1 MLRLTPPSVFL
12 ASLISVVLPGLA
24 CEVNNSGLGVEMP
37 TLPQQDGGAGHGST
51 AGTGVA
57 GNVGS
62 TGAAGTPTGTAGS
75 TGSTGAAGVVVT
87 TGAAGA
93 VDAAVDQA
101 MGGSGGVMTMT
112 GAAGDGTAGMGAAG
126 TIGLSGAAGGVGTAG
141 MTGAAGVTGT
151 AGTGGAG
158 GGAPTCG
165 LGTCPNGC
173 CDNGRCMAGRS
184 VDRCGTGGVTCEPCG
199 GCQVCNDAGFCD
211 VDPSSTWDVICAQAT
226 VAMSP
231 PGGGTWDPKTSG
243 GDGTAPDPFCEFE
256 MPAHMVTAA
265 TAGVTAAL
273 PDTFAPVW
281 NTDVTP
287 QGKAIKASDLMS
299 TSKTWRL
306 WVGDADGCCVGQE
319 ICEIDQPLTA
329 GALLAGQSVHENLM
343 SCLSLT
349 VKFVCTTQ

>member
-1 MLRLTPPSVFL
+1 LALGLWAAGGCTSTTGRSVT
-12 ASLISVVLPGLA
+12 
-24 CEVNNSGLGVEMP
+24 E
-37 TLPQQDGGAGHGST
+37 T
-51 AGTGVA
+51 AGNAQA
-57 GNVGS
+57 GTS
-62 TGAAGTPTGTAGS
+62 GAAGTASGTGGDNVAGATGPGTAGS
-75 TGSTGAAGVVVT
+75 TGSGGVGT

-101 MGGSGGVMTMT
+101 MGGSDGDMTTT
-112 GAAGDGTAGMGAAG
+112 GAAGDGTAGSGSAGTIGSSGAAG
-126 TIGLSGAAGGVGTAG
+126 TIGSPGAAGGVGTAG
-141 MTGAAGVTGT
+141 MTGAAGMMGT

-158 GGAPTCG
+158 GAAPTCG

-184 VDRCGTGGVTCEPCG
+184 VDHCGTGGVTCEPCG

-211 VDPSSTWDVICAQAT
+211 VDPASTWDIICAQAT
-226 VAMSP
+226 IAMSP
-231 PGGGTWDPKTSG
+231 PGGGTWDPHTSG

-265 TAGVTAAL
+265 TAGVTPTL
-273 PDTFAPVW
+273 PDTFTPVW
-281 NTDVTP
+281 NADVTP

-306 WVGDADGCCVGQE
+306 WVGDADGCCTGQE

-329 GALLAGQSVHENLM
+329 GALLAGQVVHENLM

-349 VKFVCTTQ
+349 VKFVCTQ